1 MMKRT
6 FEVWDVK
13 TPEEF
18 TESILEKQSRT
29 WTIRTRIDEDLE
41 PGELKENIRLK
52 VQQVLGIPVQDLQ
65 LEEIDTENSENP

>member
-6 FEVWDVK
+6 FKVWDVK

-18 TESILEKQSRT
+18 TESIFGKQSKS
-29 WTIRTRIDEDLE
+29 WTIRTRMDEDLG

-65 LEEIDTENSENP
+65 LEEIEMENSENS